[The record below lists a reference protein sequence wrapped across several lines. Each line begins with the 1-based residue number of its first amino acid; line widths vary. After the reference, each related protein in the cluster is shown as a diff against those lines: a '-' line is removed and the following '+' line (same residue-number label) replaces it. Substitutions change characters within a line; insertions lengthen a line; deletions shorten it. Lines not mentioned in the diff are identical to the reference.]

1 MSKRIIQ
8 PLGLILLIFLFLY
21 ACVTPG
27 KKEYDVGMQLSS
39 AGKYK
44 EAIAYLTQA
53 IEKEPNNK
61 TYQKSLADLKAT
73 QVNKFVTEGSQALGS
88 QSPVNLGTINRAND
102 KLALAKEIAPDH
114 PAVKNLANRIGKEKK
129 ALLADVNQ
137 LYSDTQQLIAS
148 SEWVKAYFNL
158 QQIQSRYPN
167 YEDSFQLLAKVTNE
181 GSRTFFNRA
190 KILVDKE
197 DYKGA
202 TENLRKALSLKG
214 DSKPSRELLK
224 IAHPRDSKEY
234 FVSQG
239 KNAVASQNW
248 NRAVFTYERALTYEP
263 GNNDLKQLIVLIRTK
278 AGEFNIRKS
287 RELMN
292 SGWLLKAF
300 ETYELAQESIQNP
313 GTVKLTSLRKNLT
326 LRAAYAAEQFKD
338 QKQYGAAWFWY
349 EKIKSI
355 DPQFKKIF
363 FLTQAMED
371 QIKQRVQKSIAVFD
385 FNSPSDNKDAGVI
398 VANNLITFLFN
409 NASGD
414 IKILERENLKSIL
427 EEMKLGQIG
436 VVSANSAKEMG
447 RVYGIDVAIMGSVLL
462 YKVDT
467 TISHGTKSVRYQV
480 GTKIEDNIEYLNWKA
495 KNPNPGQDD
504 LAKAPPAKIVKP
516 EFSEKD
522 YKVSSHKKV
531 GFVQLSFRIV
541 DVRTGENIQVR
552 TLESKMT
559 VSDETSAGLPEAKVK
574 FDPLNISTDTELLQK
589 MSGEVVSELG
599 REALKPLSNL
609 EKSSFQAGEILIRR
623 REKLSASESFVDAI
637 FDERLK
643 QVQGSPMTQKAVENL
658 NDIFRDHQIKIGG

>member
-1 MSKRIIQ
+1 
-8 PLGLILLIFLFLY
+8 
-21 ACVTPG
+21 
-27 KKEYDVGMQLSS
+27 
-39 AGKYK
+39 
-44 EAIAYLTQA
+44 
-53 IEKEPNNK
+53 
-61 TYQKSLADLKAT
+61 
-73 QVNKFVTEGSQALGS
+73 VTEGSQVLGS
-88 QSPVNLGTINRAND
+88 QSPETIGAINRAND
-102 KLALAKEIAPDH
+102 KLALAREIAPDH
-114 PAVKNLANRIGKEKK
+114 PAVKNLASRIDKEKK
-129 ALLADVNQ
+129 ALLADVNR

-148 SEWVKAYFNL
+148 REWVKAYFNL

-167 YEDSFQLLAKVTNE
+167 YEDSFQLLTKVTNE
-181 GSRTFFNRA
+181 GSRTFYNRA

-202 TENLRKALSLKG
+202 TENLRKALSLRA
-214 DSKPSRELLK
+214 DSKPSRDLLK
-224 IAHPRDSKEY
+224 IAQQRDSKEY

-239 KNAVASQNW
+239 KKAVASQNW
-248 NRAVFTYERALTYEP
+248 NRAVFTYERALAYEP
-263 GNNDLKQLIVLIRTK
+263 GNNDLKQLIVLVRTR

-300 ETYELAQESIQNP
+300 ETYELARKSIQDP
-313 GTVKLTSLRKNLT
+313 GAAKLTSLRKNLT

-480 GTKIEDNIEYLNWKA
+480 GTTIGDNIEYLNWKA
-495 KNPNPGQDD
+495 KNPNPDQDE

-552 TLESKMT
+552 TLESKMK

-574 FDPLNISTDTELLQK
+574 FDPLDIPTDTELLQK
-589 MSGEVVSELG
+589 MSSKVVSELG

-609 EKSSFQAGEILIRR
+609 EKSSFRTGEILLRR
-623 REKLSASESFVDAI
+623 REKLEASESFIDAI

-643 QVQGSPMTQKAVENL
+643 QVQGSPMTQKAIENI
-658 NDIFRDHQIKIGG
+658 NDIFREHQIKIGG